1 MVARGAGAMP
11 VRIRAQRITAPRS
24 SGPCD
29 VFDERNHEM
38 DQVVLASVLFVGLLF
53 LSFSL
58 DKIADHLKEANLL
71 KHDENRLRR
80 AELDYRGIAVPA
92 AE

>member
-1 MVARGAGAMP
+1 
-11 VRIRAQRITAPRS
+11 
-24 SGPCD
+24 
-29 VFDERNHEM
+29 M

-58 DKIADHLKEANLL
+58 DKIADHLKEANRL

-80 AELDYRGIAVPA
+80 AELDHRGIAVPA
-92 AE
+92 EE